1 VSSIYFD
8 SSLTDEKRR
17 QALYQGEL
25 FVYSPTKSAIALCH
39 HARKMIEQAFGSLD
53 PLTAQY
59 HLEVEEYVAI
69 LAELKPKF
77 IHHPDSKKYLQ
88 GMLVELGCNLNQT
101 YFDVPRMRT
110 VTSDGYLTSGIA
122 YAFHP
127 HRDTWYSAPQ
137 SQINWWL
144 PIYEIESS
152 NAMAFHPQYW
162 QQPVKNSSRNYNY
175 YQWNAKSR
183 ANAAKHIKKDT
194 RIQPHAEEKLAIE
207 PQIRAITPVGGTLLF
222 SGAQMHS
229 TVPNASGKTRF
240 SIDFRTVNLDDLK
253 NGCGAPNIDSECTGT
268 TLRDYLSGSDLTHLT
283 ENIVAAYDD
292 ESHKDSEVLIYQ
304 PKKISV

>member
-1 VSSIYFD
+1 MSSIYFD
-8 SSLTDEKRR
+8 SSVSDEKRR

-25 FVYSPTKSAIALCH
+25 FVYSPSKSAIALCH
-39 HARKMIEQAFGSLD
+39 HARKMIKAAFGSLD

-77 IHHPDSKKYLQ
+77 IHHPDSKKYLR
-88 GMLVELGCNLNQT
+88 GMLAEFGCDLSKT

-110 VTSDGYLTSGIA
+110 VTADGYLTSGIA

-144 PIYEIESS
+144 PIYEIESG

-162 QQPVKNSSRNYNY
+162 QQPVKNSSRDYNY

-183 ANAAKHIKKDT
+183 ADAAKHIKKDT
-194 RIQPHAEEKLAIE
+194 RVQPRAEEKLAND
-207 PQIRAITPVGGTLLF
+207 PQIRAITPVGGTLIF

-229 TVPNASGKTRF
+229 TVPNVSGKTRF
-240 SIDFRTVNLDDLK
+240 SIDFRTVNLDDLQD
-253 NGCGAPNIDSECTGT
+253 GCGAPNIDSECTGT
-268 TLRDYLSGSDLTHLT
+268 TLRDYLRGTDLAHLPQD
-283 ENIVAAYDD
+283 IVAVYDD
-292 ESHKDSEVLIYQ
+292 ESHQDSESLIYQ
-304 PKKISV
+304 PEKISI